1 MIQGHWKLICGETN
15 GQDEPEEDIERSTLV
30 IVGNQ
35 HTVTVGE
42 AVMKGTH
49 TIDPTQHPMTIDS
62 TDTAGP
68 FENISLKGIFKMED
82 DVLSICFGAP
92 DGERPTE
99 FTTKDGKATILHVW
113 KRQS

>member
-1 MIQGHWKLICGETN
+1 MIQGHWQLICGETY

-30 IVGNQ
+30 IAGNE

-49 TIDPTQHPMTIDS
+49 TLDPSQHPMTIDS

-68 FENISLKGIFKMED
+68 FENMALKE
-82 DVLSICFGAP
+82 
-92 DGERPTE
+92 
-99 FTTKDGKATILHVW
+99 KATW
-113 KRQS
+113 FKSCG